1 MGHNDDWI
9 SVYSTDMLYK
19 AEIIKQILSDNN
31 IMAFV
36 LNKRDSI
43 YQFGDIEVYVQPA
56 NVMRAKHIVNK
67 VEL

>member
-1 MGHNDDWI
+1 MNHSDDWI
-9 SVYSTDMLYK
+9 PVYATDMLYK
-19 AEIIKQILSDNN
+19 AEIVKQILIDNN

-36 LNKRDSI
+36 LNKKDSF
-43 YQFGDIEVYVQPA
+43 YQFGDIEVCVQPA